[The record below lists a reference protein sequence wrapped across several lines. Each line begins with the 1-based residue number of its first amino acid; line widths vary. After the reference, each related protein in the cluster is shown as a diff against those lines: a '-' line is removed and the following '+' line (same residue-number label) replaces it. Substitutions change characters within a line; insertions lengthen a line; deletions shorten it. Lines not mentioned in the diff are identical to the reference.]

1 MYHNITQASYYIL
14 DSENDDNISFSS
26 LTKESK
32 NNVYNYLG
40 TEELALI
47 YSTDLQPEEM
57 WDDCLYGDFTE
68 LDVKGEDGFS
78 CGAYD
83 KGTIIINGKEVNAIC
98 IQDASPIAFLVNADE
113 VKGLEIL

>member
-1 MYHNITQASYYIL
+1 MYHNITQAAYYIVDL
-14 DSENDDNISFSS
+14 ENDDISFSS
-26 LTKESK
+26 LTEESK

-40 TEELALI
+40 SEELALI

-57 WDDCLYGDFTE
+57 YDNCLYGDFIE
-68 LDVKGEDGFS
+68 LEVSAEGNFS

-98 IQDASPIAFLVNADE
+98 VQDASPIAFLVNAEE